1 MVLFNKKNI
10 LFIFI
15 EKYKCKNSIENNNEY
30 LPNQI
35 IDYYLNETFL
45 SSFFQEI
52 VIDISGFN
60 QKYQLLI
67 NEYYITI
74 SNILFKEID
83 LYFNEVDINGLL
95 HPKRNILNL
104 MIYF

>member
-1 MVLFNKKNI
+1 M
-10 LFIFI
+10 
-15 EKYKCKNSIENNNEY
+15 
-30 LPNQI
+30 
-35 IDYYLNETFL
+35 IDPSE
-45 SSFFQEI
+45 
-52 VIDISGFN
+52 FN

-83 LYFNEVDINGLL
+83 LYFNEFDINGLL

-104 MIYF
+104 MIWFDSKILIKILQKLSIKLSKIDDMLKSILN

>member
-1 MVLFNKKNI
+1 M
-10 LFIFI
+10 
-15 EKYKCKNSIENNNEY
+15 
-30 LPNQI
+30 
-35 IDYYLNETFL
+35 IDPSE
-45 SSFFQEI
+45 
-52 VIDISGFN
+52 FN

-83 LYFNEVDINGLL
+83 LYFNEFDINGLL

-104 MIYF
+104 MI